1 MPGNRLRGAFGK
13 LGILTTTVF
22 LAHAVFVTLP
32 ALGELRADDG
42 NDVPFRM
49 DIRSVHSHV
58 RQGTVKIRVSF
69 WEAPSWPREPRTMV
83 LLDSRGGPR
92 WDYSL
97 DMIWLTADQDHPA
110 RMICRL
116 HKRTRPAV
124 VLSTAVGGRGD
135 DWLTCSS
142 TLAPLRATKRIRW
155 KAMAFSTSA
164 YGVDSAPDSGMFSH
178 L

>member
-58 RQGTVKIRVSF
+58 RQGTVTQAHTASRRPVDCR
-69 WEAPSWPREPRTMV
+69 WRE
-83 LLDSRGGPR
+83 G
-92 WDYSL
+92 
-97 DMIWLTADQDHPA
+97 
-110 RMICRL
+110 
-116 HKRTRPAV
+116 
-124 VLSTAVGGRGD
+124 
-135 DWLTCSS
+135 
-142 TLAPLRATKRIRW
+142 
-155 KAMAFSTSA
+155 
-164 YGVDSAPDSGMFSH
+164 
-178 L
+178 